1 MTETDGGEVTPA
13 AIWAAFENEYLPTP
27 DAAWGRI
34 QLGAYRLSSTPEG
47 KDAIE
52 VQAVVDGAPVE
63 LSGTGDGPIDAFFTA
78 LAAIGVDAR
87 LLDYVEHTMS
97 QGSGAQA
104 ASYWECA
111 VDGKVL
117 WGVGIDTS
125 IVLASIKAV
134 VSAVNRAQ
142 RG

>member
-1 MTETDGGEVTPA
+1 
-13 AIWAAFENEYLPTP
+13 
-27 DAAWGRI
+27 
-34 QLGAYRLSSTPEG
+34 
-47 KDAIE
+47 
-52 VQAVVDGAPVE
+52 VDGASDE
-63 LSGTGDGPIDAFFTA
+63 LAGVGDGPLAAFFCA
-78 LAAIGVDAR
+78 LASIGIDAR
-87 LLDYVEHTMS
+87 LLDYVEHTLS

-142 RG
+142 RD